1 MPFMKPNYAY
11 RTASFQVLPADPLLL
26 SFNHY
31 QPADTRKLDFFT
43 HLQSRLHALK
53 CRFKAVLGL
62 VAGPSSA
69 LLDLCYYGRFGL
81 LGHRFLGCKCG
92 LGR

>member
-1 MPFMKPNYAY
+1 MKPNYAY

-43 HLQSRLHALK
+43 HLQSHVDAFQS
-53 CRFKAVLGL
+53 RFKAFLGF
-62 VAGPSSA
+62 VAGQSSA
-69 LLDLCYYGRFGL
+69 LLDLGDYRHFGQ

-92 LGR
+92 LAR